1 MLTVIFDPQHLKETM
16 KIKQIIFSFL
26 FLIISST
33 GNAQDYK
40 KTIEIEFTEYLNSIV
55 NKNFA
60 KSMNYVIPEFF
71 EIIPKSQMI
80 KLMEQTF
87 NNPSMEFELKNPKI
101 LSIDDAQKI
110 EEKFYSLL
118 SYSNQMNMKILNEGE
133 ETEDEKKMRI
143 GLTKLSFE
151 QNFGSENVKYNK
163 ETDFFEILVEKQV
176 YSISKD
182 GKKDWKFLVIEKKQ
196 KVLLEKLLPK
206 ELVEKI

>member
-1 MLTVIFDPQHLKETM
+1 M
-16 KIKQIIFSFL
+16 KIKQIIFSVL

-60 KSMNYVIPEFF
+60 KSMDYVIPEFF

-80 KLMEQTF
+80 KVMEQTF

-101 LSIDDAQKI
+101 ISINDAQKI
-110 EEKFYSLL
+110 AEKFYSLL

-143 GLTKLSFE
+143 GLTQLSFE
-151 QNFGSENVKYNK
+151 KNFGSQNVKYNK

>member
-1 MLTVIFDPQHLKETM
+1 M
-16 KIKQIIFSFL
+16 KIKQIVFSFL

-143 GLTKLSFE
+143 GLTQLSFE

-176 YSISKD
+176 YTISKD
-182 GKKDWKFLVIEKKQ
+182 GETDWKFLVIEKKQ

-206 ELVEKI
+206 ELVDKI

>member
-1 MLTVIFDPQHLKETM
+1 M
-16 KIKQIIFSFL
+16 KIKQIIFSVL

-40 KTIEIEFTEYLNSIV
+40 KTIEIEFNEYLNSIV

-101 LSIDDAQKI
+101 LSINDAQKI

-143 GLTKLSFE
+143 GLTQLSFE
-151 QNFGSENVKYNK
+151 KNFGSENVKYNK

-176 YSISKD
+176 YTISKD
-182 GKKDWKFLVIEKKQ
+182 GKTNWKFLVIEKKQ

-206 ELVEKI
+206 ELVDKI

>member
-1 MLTVIFDPQHLKETM
+1 MLTVTFDPQHLKETM
-16 KIKQIIFSFL
+16 KIKQIVFLFL

-143 GLTKLSFE
+143 GLTQLSFE
-151 QNFGSENVKYNK
+151 KNFGSENVKYNK

-176 YSISKD
+176 YTISKD
-182 GKKDWKFLVIEKKQ
+182 GETDWKFLVIEKKQ

-206 ELVEKI
+206 ELVDKI

>member
-1 MLTVIFDPQHLKETM
+1 M
-16 KIKQIIFSFL
+16 KIKQIIFSVL

-60 KSMNYVIPEFF
+60 KSMDYVIPEFF

-80 KLMEQTF
+80 KVMEQTF

-101 LSIDDAQKI
+101 ISINDAQKI

-118 SYSNQMNMKILNEGE
+118 SYSNQMNMKIRNEGE

-143 GLTKLSFE
+143 GLTQLSFE
-151 QNFGSENVKYNK
+151 KNFGSQNVKYNK

>member
-1 MLTVIFDPQHLKETM
+1 MLTVIFGPQHLRETM

-40 KTIEIEFTEYLNSIV
+40 KTIEIEFNEYLNSIV

-101 LSIDDAQKI
+101 LSINDAQKI

-143 GLTKLSFE
+143 GLTQLSFE
-151 QNFGSENVKYNK
+151 KNFGSENVKYNK

-176 YSISKD
+176 YTISQD
-182 GKKDWKFLVIEKKQ
+182 GKTDWKFLVIEKKQ

-206 ELVEKI
+206 ELVDKI

>member
-1 MLTVIFDPQHLKETM
+1 M
-16 KIKQIIFSFL
+16 KIKQIIFSVL

-60 KSMNYVIPEFF
+60 KSMDYVIPEFF

-80 KLMEQTF
+80 KVMEQTF

-101 LSIDDAQKI
+101 ISINDAQKI
-110 EEKFYSLL
+110 AEKFYSLL
-118 SYSNQMNMKILNEGE
+118 SYSNQMNMKIRNEGE

-143 GLTKLSFE
+143 GLTQLSFE
-151 QNFGSENVKYNK
+151 KNFGSQNVKYNK

>member
-1 MLTVIFDPQHLKETM
+1 MLTVIFDPQHLKKTM
-16 KIKQIIFSFL
+16 KIKQIVFSFL

-143 GLTKLSFE
+143 GLIQLSFE

-176 YSISKD
+176 YTISKD
-182 GKKDWKFLVIEKKQ
+182 GETDWKFLVIEKKQ

-206 ELVEKI
+206 ELVDKI

>member
-1 MLTVIFDPQHLKETM
+1 
-16 KIKQIIFSFL
+16 
-26 FLIISST
+26 
-33 GNAQDYK
+33 
-40 KTIEIEFTEYLNSIV
+40 
-55 NKNFA
+55 
-60 KSMNYVIPEFF
+60 MNYVIPEFF

-101 LSIDDAQKI
+101 LSINDAQKI

-143 GLTKLSFE
+143 GLTQLSFE
-151 QNFGSENVKYNK
+151 KNFGSENVKYNE

-176 YSISKD
+176 YTISKD
-182 GKKDWKFLVIEKKQ
+182 GIKDWKFLVIEKKQ

-206 ELVEKI
+206 ELVDKI

>member
-1 MLTVIFDPQHLKETM
+1 M
-16 KIKQIIFSFL
+16 KIKQIIFSVL

-60 KSMNYVIPEFF
+60 KSMDYVIPEFF

-80 KLMEQTF
+80 KVMEQTF

-101 LSIDDAQKI
+101 ISINDAQKI
-110 EEKFYSLL
+110 AEKFYSLL
-118 SYSNQMNMKILNEGE
+118 SYSNQMNMKIRNEGE

-143 GLTKLSFE
+143 GLTQLSF
-151 QNFGSENVKYNK
+151 
-163 ETDFFEILVEKQV
+163 
-176 YSISKD
+176 
-182 GKKDWKFLVIEKKQ
+182 
-196 KVLLEKLLPK
+196 
-206 ELVEKI
+206 